1 MYFISGCKGTL
12 FVLQG
17 NVIHVTE
24 MLQET
29 FRSPFSTLQVFV
41 ESILRT
47 YLFFLRTCRFPA
59 VAQVVV
65 HKACL
70 ALVRQLDGKHVR
82 QLALQVR
89 VQNGGYGFNAAVQVA
104 AHPVGLAEKQFRLSA
119 VAEVP
124 HAGMFEEG
132 VHNACDADVTAV
144 FPSGDEAAD
153 ASYDEVYLHPGL

>member
-1 MYFISGCKGTL
+1 MVWFFIKHKASFLREAFL
-12 FVLQG
+12 FY
-17 NVIHVTE
+17 VII
-24 MLQET
+24 T

-47 YLFFLRTCRFPA
+47 YLSFADVPISSGCAGGRPQSMPCACPT
-59 VAQVVV
+59 VGW
-65 HKACL
+65 KACPT
-70 ALVRQLDGKHVR
+70 ARASGP
-82 QLALQVR
+82 
-89 VQNGGYGFNAAVQVA
+89 GPEWGYGFNAAVQVA
-104 AHPVGLAEKQFRLSA
+104 AHPVGRAEKQFRLSA

-124 HAGMFEEG
+124 HACMFEEG

>member
-1 MYFISGCKGTL
+1 M
-12 FVLQG
+12 
-17 NVIHVTE
+17 
-24 MLQET
+24 
-29 FRSPFSTLQVFV
+29 
-41 ESILRT
+41 
-47 YLFFLRTCRFPA
+47 
-59 VAQVVV
+59 VV

-104 AHPVGLAEKQFRLSA
+104 AHPVGRAEKQFRLSA

-124 HAGMFEEG
+124 HACMFEEG
-132 VHNACDADVTAV
+132 VHNACDVDVTAV